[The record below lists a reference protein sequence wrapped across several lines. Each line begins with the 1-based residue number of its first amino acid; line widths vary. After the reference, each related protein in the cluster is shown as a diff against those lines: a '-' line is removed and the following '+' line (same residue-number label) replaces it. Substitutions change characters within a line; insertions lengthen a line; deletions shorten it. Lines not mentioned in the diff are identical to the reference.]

1 MLFFCIKV
9 PGRPISRILCRRQ
22 VCLRTVPAVKVIYL
36 VRMLP
41 SDSSSLPEAQG
52 KRAASRLPKKALPLL
67 GFAPTGGY
75 LAAALLQTPVVSY
88 TTISPLPLRAVVFCG
103 PIRQVALPRVL
114 PDSVPCGVRTFL
126 ETVASLAT
134 FWSAWLFDN
143 NCNRFF
149 RQRYQRSPKCVN
161 F

>member
-41 SDSSSLPEAQG
+41 SDSSSLPETQG

-88 TTISPLPLRAVVFCG
+88 TTFSPLPLRAVCFCG
-103 PIRQVALPRVL
+103 PIRQVAPPRGLPGIL
-114 PDSVPCGVRTFL
+114 PCGARTFL
-126 ETVASLAT
+126 D
-134 FWSAWLFDN
+134 FDIAKP
-143 NCNRFF
+143 
-149 RQRYQRSPKCVN
+149 RSPGRPGVR
-161 F
+161 